1 MLAAVWLFRKEL
13 FDSFRN
19 LWGVLCGR
27 YARGY
32 DQALDLLPRDPTS
45 PDQVGPALLAV
56 AVLETFLS
64 SLAVRLWKR
73 TTPAALALLPGIL
86 PCFIL
91 TDTPPS
97 LLPLLAAVFSI
108 VAQALSQ
115 SVRRRNAGEEGKA
128 ILLAA
133 LTAAGLLGLLLYLFP
148 RDSYTP
154 PITWDELTTKMDRWS
169 QNQNDRGNLRAGL
182 SGNPDSVDLSNL
194 SALPNHSATVMQ
206 VKATRSM
213 YLYLRG
219 SSYADFD
226 GVTWRRGAEQRW
238 DSLPMLPYLGWR
250 PEVSLT
256 LVTMERVEQLYSTY
270 QITALPSGAEAVSD
284 AYLRNA
290 DGRMYYDLEFVT
302 DPGPVEADEAY
313 DRWVRDRCTQLPE
326 ETRAGVLAWWEEN
339 RGDLEAF
346 PALNEEDMT
355 SGLSVIVV
363 GEDGTGRI
371 GDTIQVSGYVDPDSR
386 AAYLLA
392 YAEAVAAKV
401 SQAASYSRTP
411 MRAPRDRDFC
421 TWFLQEAEEGFCVH
435 YASSCTA
442 LLRSLGIP
450 ARYVSGYVCKAVAN
464 ENVSVSNLQAHAWV
478 EAWIGGRW
486 VQLEPTPGD
495 ATEFVES
502 LIAAGEKPT
511 PVAPETTEPATDQDP
526 YLETM
531 PPWSEEPTR
540 PTRPVRDSG
549 DISETSEGPG
559 GDGDPSDTEPEA
571 EPRDLTRFWT
581 VLGVIGFIAL
591 VRGRR
596 ALALRLWNRKVSRA
610 KGNDRARLLYRRIL
624 RLRKLG
630 GGTVPEEVKALAY
643 KATFSQHE
651 LTDAELYA
659 LQQLHNEQICRLG
672 IANFWKRFWCKYVL
686 AVI

>member
-1 MLAAVWLFRKEL
+1 MKLLRYFGNLLLSWALICIGVLGSMLCVISAFSLPTPPSLWILVPALALIFCLLFQGKPGKFYALGLLLVMLAAVWLFRKEL

-19 LWGVLCGR
+19 LWGELCGR

-45 PDQVGPALLAV
+45 PDQVGPALLAA

-97 LLPLLAAVFSI
+97 LLPLLAAVFSV

-206 VKATRSM
+206 VKASRSM

-238 DSLPMLPYLGWR
+238 DSLPMLPYLGRR

-346 PALNEEDMT
+346 PALSEEDMT

-363 GEDGTGRI
+363 GEDGTGRV

-411 MRAPRDRDFC
+411 ERAPRDRDFC

-442 LLRSLGIP
+442 LLRAISRLNSARTPSAFSSP
-450 ARYVSGYVCKAVAN
+450 AFAATLSSSAFSRSA
-464 ENVSVSNLQAHAWV
+464 SST
-478 EAWIGGRW
+478 GRP
-486 VQLEPTPGD
+486 L
-495 ATEFVES
+495 S
-502 LIAAGEKPT
+502 CL
-511 PVAPETTEPATDQDP
+511 
-526 YLETM
+526 Y
-531 PPWSEEPTR
+531 R
-540 PTRPVRDSG
+540 P
-549 DISETSEGPG
+549 I
-559 GDGDPSDTEPEA
+559 
-571 EPRDLTRFWT
+571 
-581 VLGVIGFIAL
+581 
-591 VRGRR
+591 
-596 ALALRLWNRKVSRA
+596 SRA
-610 KGNDRARLLYRRIL
+610 SSIL
-624 RLRKLG
+624 S
-630 GGTVPEEVKALAY
+630 P
-643 KATFSQHE
+643 
-651 LTDAELYA
+651 
-659 LQQLHNEQICRLG
+659 
-672 IANFWKRFWCKYVL
+672 
-686 AVI
+686 